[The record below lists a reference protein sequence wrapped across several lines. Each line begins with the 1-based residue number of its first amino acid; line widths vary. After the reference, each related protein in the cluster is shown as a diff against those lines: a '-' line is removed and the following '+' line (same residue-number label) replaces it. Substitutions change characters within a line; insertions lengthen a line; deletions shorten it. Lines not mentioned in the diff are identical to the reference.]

1 MKIAHI
7 ISHNDHNGVT
17 SSGSALVR
25 EMHARGHEVMLI
37 HRPQAWIGR
46 QSFPDGVRLEPME
59 MGKRILNYGEC
70 RRVRA
75 LLEAWGVDVIHTH
88 GTGADRI
95 GGLWYWRWNRPVVA
109 KAAARIVHFHWH
121 LHDAVFAP
129 SQYTRDWFV
138 NRLRVNPAKVH
149 VVTNFVHDHTIPK
162 PTAEGRA
169 RARAAM
175 GVADSAFVMGV
186 VGSVQGRKNQ
196 SAGVPIL
203 HALRQR
209 GIDAHLVLAGRFGGE
224 EPEKVRARARELGIA
239 DAVHLLGHRE
249 DVMDL
254 LAGFDVAF
262 TTTRDEQ
269 GSIVVIESMGARLPV
284 VSTPVGMV
292 PELIENGVNGYRI
305 DLDAPDATV
314 SYLERLAREP
324 DFAAAQGDAA
334 RADFEA
340 RFLPDP
346 ILARI
351 EGLYETLIARRKG
364 QTPPRPDS
372 LS

>member
-25 EMHARGHEVMLI
+25 EMHARGHEVTLI
-37 HRPQAWIGR
+37 HRPNAWIGK
-46 QSFPDGVRLEPME
+46 QSFPEGVRLVPMD

-75 LLEAWGVDVIHTH
+75 LLDDWGVDVIHTH

-95 GGLWYWRWNRPVVA
+95 GALWYWRWDRPVVA
-109 KAAARIVHFHWH
+109 KAAARIPHFHWH
-121 LHDAVFAP
+121 FHDAIFAP
-129 SQYTRDWFV
+129 SPYTKDWYV
-138 NRLRVNPAKVH
+138 NRVRVPERRVH

-162 PTAEGRA
+162 PSAEGRA
-169 RARAAM
+169 KARVAM
-175 GVADSAFVMGV
+175 GLPDTAFVLGV

-203 HALRQR
+203 HALR
-209 GIDAHLVLAGRFGGE
+209 GKGVDAHMVLAGRFGGE
-224 EPEKVRARARELGIA
+224 EPDKIRARARELGVE

-262 TTTRDEQ
+262 TTTKDEQ
-269 GSIVVIESMGARLPV
+269 GSIVVIESMGAHLPV

-292 PELIENGVNGYRI
+292 PVLIEDGVNGHRI
-305 DLDAPDATV
+305 DLAAPGATV
-314 SYLERLAREP
+314 AYLERLATDP
-324 DFAAAQGDAA
+324 AFAAQQSANA
-334 RADFEA
+334 RKDFEE

-346 ILARI
+346 ILTRI
-351 EGLYETLIARRKG
+351 EGLYTQLIEARGRKA
-364 QTPPRPDS
+364 
-372 LS
+372 